1 MAAQQRR
8 SLPFDTRSV
17 MLFAAITLGG
27 AAVHAQTASP
37 TLTSPSNQPNQTS
50 SGTSMGLHPGAKGA
64 TFGGAQTT
72 AQPTSGAFDRVD
84 SDKNGQLSLAEAARL
99 PAIGNRFKELDK
111 DHNGALSRSEFEAG
125 AHS

>member
-8 SLPFDTRSV
+8 TLPFDSRSV

-27 AAVHAQTASP
+27 AAVHAQTPSP
-37 TLTSPSNQPNQTS
+37 TLTSPSNQPPQTA

-64 TFGGAQTT
+64 TFGGAQPA
-72 AQPTSGAFDRVD
+72 AQTSSAFDRVD
-84 SDKNGQLSLAEAARL
+84 TDKNGQLTLAEAARL